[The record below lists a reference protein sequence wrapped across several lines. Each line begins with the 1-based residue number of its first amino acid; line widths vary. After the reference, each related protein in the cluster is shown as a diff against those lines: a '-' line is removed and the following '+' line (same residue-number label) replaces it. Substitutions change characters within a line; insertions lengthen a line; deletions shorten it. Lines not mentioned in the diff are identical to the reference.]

1 MFVGPSL
8 VGNLGRSNWKTV
20 RDSPYFLLQK
30 GPQQQNNSSKRSN
43 ASGYRIITKGF
54 PHYRVADHNDFNQI
68 EEAFELLDQEVIS
81 GVEGKKTVK
90 KILKQLKIWCSSNK
104 NITLEEVDEYASDT
118 SISPDGNSSGEMDDQ
133 DDSYPLMSTVNNISS
148 NSSSAST
155 KSNNGIINEK
165 TNGTTSLDQEHFS
178 QSPERS
184 EFPDYPD
191 PDSDSSD
198 GEAAVDE
205 NVDETVDNSNVRHV
219 DEWLSIGSSL
229 MDLLM
234 SWFESPP
241 IEGANSVPKQN
252 HATASTSNNKNQTIL
267 DIPLQFIDLL
277 TYPEVD
283 SKASKKASFAVL
295 REIAFVKQRRK
306 VLMLFTFYLFVIRFC
321 SFDLFLVLLFAS
333 NCAMLFLMK
342 NSGKVNVTMA
352 KRAVRQRIGWAKQW
366 AGSLFRT
373 RANTTN
379 NNNNINHNHNTVN
392 RKNTAPNTVKN
403 VPESSGTRMS
413 KQSSQDAT
421 IQSGSLSDTTH
432 CGSVV
437 AKATSKKGVFFRKS
451 AHAAPTSNTKDG
463 GLDRL
468 SGNINQTESISSNGT
483 SQIDS
488 TKPLASS
495 SIASSSIVPTS
506 SATIQPSLNNHQH
519 MSSMNSSN
527 TEAQM
532 TTPSTTKRRFFA
544 KRISGQHHSPANHL
558 SSGPNGVQGSSD
570 TTDSKM
576 SANNSNTS
584 NNNGLMHISNQNVN
598 GNVFN
603 GIVDTEF
610 INFNDSN
617 ELFSLTDEVGIKK
630 PSSFNTKNV
639 TGHRKNDSLGT
650 NSFSSSYMAEPPD
663 LLC

>member
-1 MFVGPSL
+1 
-8 VGNLGRSNWKTV
+8 
-20 RDSPYFLLQK
+20 
-30 GPQQQNNSSKRSN
+30 
-43 ASGYRIITKGF
+43 
-54 PHYRVADHNDFNQI
+54 
-68 EEAFELLDQEVIS
+68 
-81 GVEGKKTVK
+81 
-90 KILKQLKIWCSSNK
+90 
-104 NITLEEVDEYASDT
+104 
-118 SISPDGNSSGEMDDQ
+118 MDDH

-165 TNGTTSLDQEHFS
+165 TNVTTSLDQEPFI

-205 NVDETVDNSNVRHV
+205 NVDEAVDNSNGRHV
-219 DEWLSIGSSL
+219 DEWLSIGNSL
-229 MDLLM
+229 IDLLM
-234 SWFESPP
+234 GWFESPP
-241 IEGANSVPKQN
+241 IEGANSVTKQN
-252 HATASTSNNKNQTIL
+252 HVTASTSNNKNQTIL

-295 REIAFVKQRRK
+295 REISFVKQR
-306 VLMLFTFYLFVIRFC
+306 L
-321 SFDLFLVLLFAS
+321 
-333 NCAMLFLMK
+333 
-342 NSGKVNVTMA
+342 NVTMA

-379 NNNNINHNHNTVN
+379 NNNNINNNHNTVN
-392 RKNTAPNTVKN
+392 RKTTASNTVKN

-451 AHAAPTSNTKDG
+451 AHAAPTSHTKDG

-468 SGNINQTESISSNGT
+468 SGNINPTESISSNGT

-488 TKPLASS
+488 TKPLPSS
-495 SIASSSIVPTS
+495 TNASSSIVPTS
-506 SATIQPSLNNHQH
+506 SAAIQPSLNNHQH

-527 TEAQM
+527 TESQI

-576 SANNSNTS
+576 SANNSNTP
-584 NNNGLMHISNQNVN
+584 NNNGLIHNSNQNVN
-598 GNVFN
+598 GNFFN
-603 GIVDTEF
+603 GIVDTDF

-617 ELFSLTDEVGIKK
+617 ELFSLTDEIGIKK

-639 TGHRKNDSLGT
+639 TGHRKHDSLGT